1 MGHATHS
8 SWCQIGSL
16 SAGWLGHE
24 SALFMGPTER
34 EEGGRDTRVLHW
46 YPVVGR
52 WGQHAVRQGTQQGR
66 PTQDQIIRAISLPGQ
81 VLVLACYR
89 AALTSAPVRE
99 AAGPGPGGTREI
111 RV

>member
-1 MGHATHS
+1 
-8 SWCQIGSL
+8 
-16 SAGWLGHE
+16 
-24 SALFMGPTER
+24 MGPTER
-34 EEGGRDTRVLHW
+34 EEGGRDTRVLDQHW
-46 YPVVGR
+46 YPVCGR
-52 WGQHAVRQGTQQGR
+52 QVDNARSGRQGTQR
-66 PTQDQIIRAISLPGQ
+66 PTHDQIIRAISPPGQ